1 MAFLLAIEGADGAGK
16 ATVAAATAQALRRRG
31 LRAETVS
38 FPRYTATVGGHALGE
53 LLAGRLPLAA
63 TPEAAA
69 VLYALDRFESKGFLA
84 EVAGANDVIVF
95 DRYIAS
101 NIVYQAAK
109 VPADRAP
116 ALSEWIVAMET
127 GQFGLPLPDLSIYL
141 DTPLAVSR
149 RLIAQKAQ
157 RSYTTRT
164 FDENEADDA
173 LQRRVREGYEALAAA
188 GAFGRWHRVP
198 TIVRGEAGDTL
209 RPPADLA
216 AAVVAAYE
224 LTA

>member
-16 ATVAAATAQALRRRG
+16 ATVAAATAAALAERG
-31 LRAETVS
+31 LRAEVVS

-53 LLAGRLPLAA
+53 FLAGRLPLAT

-69 VLYALDRFESKGFLA
+69 VLYALDRFESKSFLA
-84 EVAGANDVIVF
+84 EVAAANDVVVF

-109 VPADRAP
+109 VAP
-116 ALSEWIVAMET
+116 GDAPMLMEWIVALET
-127 GQFGLPLPDLSIYL
+127 KQFGLPLPDLSIYL

-149 RLIAQKAQ
+149 RLIAQKAK
-157 RSYTTRT
+157 RSYTDDT
-164 FDENEADDA
+164 FDQNEADDG
-173 LQRRVREGYEALAAA
+173 LQRRVRDGYEALAAGEA
-188 GAFGRWHRVP
+188 LGRWQRVP
-198 TIVRGEAGDTL
+198 TVTGDAL

-224 LTA
+224 ATA

>member
-16 ATVAAATAQALRRRG
+16 ATVAAATAAALTARG
-31 LRAETVS
+31 LRADVVS

-53 LLAGRLPLAA
+53 FLAGRLPLAA

-69 VLYALDRFESKGFLA
+69 VLYALDRFESKSFLA
-84 EVAGANDVIVF
+84 EVADANDVIVF

-109 VPADRAP
+109 VAPERAA
-116 ALSEWIVAMET
+116 ALTDWIVALET
-127 GQFGLPLPDLSIYL
+127 RQFGLPLPDLSIYL

-157 RSYTTRT
+157 RSYTDRT
-164 FDENEADDA
+164 FDENEADDS
-173 LQRRVREGYEALAAA
+173 LQRRVREGYEALAAG
-188 GAFGRWHRVP
+188 GALGRWQRVP
-198 TIVRGEAGDTL
+198 TLAGDTL

-224 LTA
+224 AAV

>member
-16 ATVAAATAQALRRRG
+16 ATVAAATAAALNEG
-31 LRAETVS
+31 GTRAQVVS

-53 LLAGRLPLAA
+53 FLAGRLPLAT

-69 VLYALDRFESKGFLA
+69 VLYALDRFESKSFLA
-84 EVAGANDVIVF
+84 EVADACDVVVF

-109 VPADRAP
+109 VPAARAP
-116 ALSEWIVAMET
+116 ALMEWIVALET
-127 GQFGLPLPDLSIYL
+127 VQFGLPLPDLSIYL
-141 DTPLAVSR
+141 DTPLDVAR

-157 RSYTTRT
+157 RSYTDRT

-173 LQRRVREGYEALAAA
+173 LQQRVRDGYAALA
-188 GAFGRWHRVP
+188 GGTMLGRWHHVS
-198 TIVRGEAGDTL
+198 TVTDGAS

-216 AAVVAAYE
+216 AEVVAAVKG
-224 LTA
+224 ARQAPA